1 MHIASLLLLVTFT
14 SACGP
19 DLSGWKGSWSG
30 SAVINDGR
38 QPEVWP
44 GRLVIGDDARF
55 VATSESRGTPARTFS
70 CAVTA
75 VTATATEAT
84 FGAPTACEGSA
95 APADDCTYRLTFS
108 ALTASRTG
116 DELSATGSGRLA
128 MTCPSGSSATDFGLS
143 LSARR

>member
-1 MHIASLLLLVTFT
+1 MRTALPLLLALA

-19 DLSGWKGSWSG
+19 DLTPWKGTWTG
-30 SAVINDGR
+30 SAVVNDGR

-55 VATSESRGTPARTFS
+55 VATSDGRGSPARAFS

-84 FGAPTACEGSA
+84 FGAPTACDGTA
-95 APADDCTYRLTFS
+95 TPDDGCTYRLTFS
-108 ALTASRTG
+108 ALSATRS
-116 DELSATGSGRLA
+116 DDQLSATGSGRLTA
-128 MTCPSGSSATDFGLS
+128 TCAAGSSATDFGLS